1 MLIDAVFDNGQ
12 IKFLQP
18 VQFAHQYFPVQVDI
32 PVEEIITE
40 EISSKENQ
48 SDTMQAFE
56 RLLGLLYST
65 LESTSTDKPDKELWH
80 ERMLE
85 KHG

>member
-18 VQFAHQYFPVQVDI
+18 VQFAHPYFRVRVDI

-40 EISSKENQ
+40 KISSNENQ

-56 RLLGLLYST
+56 RLLAFIYSP
-65 LESTSTDKPDKELWH
+65 LESTGTDKSDKELWH